1 MASIDRLARSLVDLR
16 GLIDEITGK
25 GAAVEFLSEGLTFS
39 PGVSDP
45 RSTLLLGVLGSFAEF
60 ERVIIH
66 ERQAEGIALAKKAGK
81 YKGRQRVLTRE
92 QADEIRRQ
100 VKTGARPTE
109 LAKAFD
115 VSRSTIY
122 RELQK
127 EANT

>member
-25 GAAVEFLSEGLTFS
+25 GAAVEFLSEGLTFA

-60 ERVIIH
+60 ERAIIH
-66 ERQAEGIALAKKAGK
+66 ERQAEGIALAKKAGR

-92 QADEIRRQ
+92 QANEIRKQ
-100 VKTGARPTE
+100 VTAGARPTE
-109 LAKAFD
+109 LAKAFG

>member
-1 MASIDRLARSLVDLR
+1 MASIDRLVRSLVDLR

-25 GAAVEFLSEGLTFS
+25 GAAVEFLSEGLTFA

-60 ERVIIH
+60 ERAIIH
-66 ERQAEGIALAKKAGK
+66 ERQAEGIALAKKAGR
-81 YKGRQRVLTRE
+81 YKGRQRALTRD

-100 VKTGARPTE
+100 VKAGARPTE

>member
-25 GAAVEFLSEGLTFS
+25 GAAVEFLSEGLTFA

-60 ERVIIH
+60 ERAIIH
-66 ERQAEGIALAKKAGK
+66 ERQAEGIALAKKAGRN
-81 YKGRQRVLTRE
+81 KGRQRALTPE
-92 QADEIRRQ
+92 QSNEIRKQ
-100 VKTGARPTE
+100 AKAGARPTE
-109 LAKAFD
+109 LAKAFG

-127 EANT
+127 EAKT

>member
-1 MASIDRLARSLVDLR
+1 MDLR

-25 GAAVEFLSEGLTFS
+25 GAAVEFLSEGLIFA

-60 ERVIIH
+60 ERAIIH
-66 ERQAEGIALAKKAGK
+66 ECQAEGIALAKKAGR

-92 QADEIRRQ
+92 QANEIRKQ
-100 VKTGARPTE
+100 VTAGARPTE

-127 EANT
+127 EAHT

>member
-25 GAAVEFLSEGLTFS
+25 GAEVEFLSEGLIFA

-60 ERVIIH
+60 ERAIIH

-92 QADEIRRQ
+92 QADSIRERARA
-100 VKTGARPTE
+100 GARPTK
-109 LAKAFD
+109 LAKEYG

>member
-60 ERVIIH
+60 ERAIIH
-66 ERQAEGIALAKKAGK
+66 ERQAEGIALAKKAGR

-92 QADEIRRQ
+92 QANEIRKQ
-100 VKTGARPTE
+100 VTAGARPTE
-109 LAKAFD
+109 LAKAFG

-127 EANT
+127 EAHT